1 VNRSHGAL
9 RRDTKPLLCWA
20 CPCWPP
26 RPAVPP
32 NGPTSPGSGNATPGK
47 ARSGEERGQSQ
58 EWRGKVEA
66 LTDPTGRGDQ
76 PERRLFRSWL
86 VRVLG
91 DLESIEIE
99 QSDTEL
105 KLVAGADR
113 VRIFYL
119 GREHL
124 RQTSEGLKIKTASS
138 WLEGDFVVKQVTA
151 DGSTVTE
158 RLSMLG
164 GGKQMAHLL
173 HWEDKRLTLPLI
185 IRTVFDRVE

>member
-1 VNRSHGAL
+1 MVESIARGLAPRYGTAVVLGLS
-9 RRDTKPLLCWA
+9 LLA
-20 CPCWPP
+20 ATVGRAAE
-26 RPAVPP
+26 RPDF
-32 NGPTSPGSGNATPGK
+32 
-47 ARSGEERGQSQ
+47 SGEWKRNPGQSQ
-58 EWRGKVEA
+58 EWREKVEA
-66 LTDPTGRGDQ
+66 LTDPMAGRGDQ

-91 DLESIEIE
+91 DLESVEIE
-99 QSDTEL
+99 QSDTKVE
-105 KLVAGADR
+105 LVADADR

-124 RQTSEGLKIKTASS
+124 RQSPEGLKIKTASG
-138 WLEGDFVVKQVTA
+138 WVDGDFVIKQVTA

-164 GGKQMAHLL
+164 AGKQMAHLL
-173 HWEDKRLTLPLI
+173 RWEDSRLTLPLI

>member
-1 VNRSHGAL
+1 MVDSMAKG
-9 RRDTKPLLCWA
+9 
-20 CPCWPP
+20 
-26 RPAVPP
+26 AVPRY
-32 NGPTSPGSGNATPGK
+32 GTVVVLGLALLAATPGR
-47 ARSGEERGQSQ
+47 AAERSDFAGEWKRNPGQSQ
-58 EWRGKVEA
+58 QWRGKVEA
-66 LTDPTGRGDQ
+66 LTDPAGRGDQ

-91 DLESIEIE
+91 DLDSVEIE
-99 QSDTEL
+99 QSDTEF

-138 WLEGDFVVKQVTA
+138 WVEGDFIVKQVTA